1 MVRARFLSVACGRLH
16 PTTERIRRKERAT
29 MAKLRS
35 LSEQDVEFLR
45 AELAAGRT
53 PTVWFTPS
61 VVGMTAGRS
70 AKVVAFNDPAEGDF
84 IQVRP
89 TGSRDVL
96 SFSPGELTLTKPPRK
111 KAAPASRATS
121 NTPAGTGSAG
131 GAPASGRAAGGG
143 PPESAPAS
151 EGAGAASGSPVA
163 AAGRTPSADRGGA
176 GGPAEPA
183 QPARRSTRSAGGS
196 RRQRPAEVTVT
207 LSSTADGE
215 WTVDV
220 VAGKKRAVRAVPV
233 PASAVARAAKELTPE
248 VAEAI
253 EAVLEAARVQ
263 QRERVEQLRAEL
275 DAAQR
280 ALAELSG

>member
-1 MVRARFLSVACGRLH
+1 
-16 PTTERIRRKERAT
+16 

-61 VVGMTAGRS
+61 VVGMTAGGS
-70 AKVVAFNDPAEGDF
+70 AKVTAFNDPAEGDF

-111 KAAPASRATS
+111 KAAPASRAAAS
-121 NTPAGTGSAG
+121 APSGSASASDAATGGGSSASGAATGGRSSAGAPSRG
-131 GAPASGRAAGGG
+131 GAETAGGG
-143 PPESAPAS
+143 
-151 EGAGAASGSPVA
+151 GT
-163 AAGRTPSADRGGA
+163 AAGRTSTTGGGGSGGSGAA
-176 GGPAEPA
+176 GEAEQA
-183 QPARRSTRSAGGS
+183 QPARRSTRSSAGP

-220 VAGKKRAVRAVPV
+220 VAGKKRTVRAVPV
-233 PASAVARAAKELTPE
+233 PASSVARAAKELNPE

-253 EAVLEAARVQ
+253 EAVLDAARTQ
-263 QRERVEQLRAEL
+263 QQERVEQLRAEL